1 MLKSAK
7 IPRKLGLSFTTIC
20 AAAAIVMVVFLAN
33 ILMISGSTDRNNASQ
48 EIHAEVLTLE
58 TALLRQNSQLRGFL
72 VTADES
78 YLKSY
83 NEGRD
88 AYDEASSKLEKLLTE
103 PELRAALLK
112 SREET
117 LKWRKQWGDRLIAQ
131 VKAGLQNAAQDEV
144 RRAGK
149 AVLVSDA
156 VLPLRA
162 IRDAQ
167 VAAIAANSER
177 QETAIKVAL
186 ITLTIGGIM
195 LIGIAITLAMMLTKM
210 IARPITDLTQT
221 MAQLASGKND
231 VAVPDTDRADEL
243 GDMARAVLVFR
254 DAAVSKETDD
264 SDREL
269 AMAEIGRK
277 LHDLSESDLRA
288 RLNDLPPAFSGVAR
302 DFNAALEQLCG
313 VMGSV
318 RGTIDSISTSSSEIR
333 QATNDLSKRSE
344 QQAAK
349 LQSSTAAMAE
359 ITRKVGESAAI
370 AASASK
376 AMVEARAEAEQGG
389 DVVHKAIEAMQ
400 GIEKA
405 SQEIVEIVTVIDG
418 IAFQTNLLA
427 LNAGVEAARA
437 GDAGKGF
444 AVVAS
449 EVRAL
454 AQRAAD
460 AASDVKTKITSTA
473 AHVST
478 GVELVNET
486 GGSLSRI
493 IERVSSV
500 SDSIEAMASAA
511 EQQSSGLSEVNSAIG
526 SMDIMTQQNAAMVE
540 QTTAATELLAKEAE
554 ELFRAFSAFK
564 VDAGSGHRPAAAAM
578 TPVVHTMPVQ
588 HRAPPPR
595 PAPPPPVIGNLAV
608 QSDDDWSEF

>member
-7 IPRKLGLSFTTIC
+7 IPRKLGLSFTMIC
-20 AAAAIVMVVFLAN
+20 AMAAIVMVVFLAN

-48 EIHAEVLTLE
+48 EIHAEVLALE

-72 VTADES
+72 VTADQS

-83 NEGRD
+83 YEGRD
-88 AYDEASSKLEKLLTE
+88 DYDEASSKLEKVLTE
-103 PELRAALLK
+103 PELKAALLK

-117 LKWRKQWGDRLIAQ
+117 LKWRKNWGDRLIAE
-131 VKAGLQNAAQDEV
+131 VKAGHQEPASNEV
-144 RRAGK
+144 RTAGK

-156 VLPLRA
+156 VLPLRL

-167 VAAIAANSER
+167 IAAIKDNSER
-177 QETAIKVAL
+177 QETAIRVAL
-186 ITLTIGGIM
+186 ITLTVGGIA
-195 LIGIAITLAMMLTKM
+195 LIGLAIMLAMSLTKL
-210 IARPITDLTQT
+210 IARPITGLTQT
-221 MAQLASGKND
+221 MAQLAAGKND
-231 VAVPDTDRADEL
+231 IAVPDADRVDEI

-254 DAAVSKETDD
+254 DAAVGKETDD
-264 SDREL
+264 RDREL
-269 AMAEIGRK
+269 AMGEIGRK
-277 LHDLSESDLRA
+277 LHDLSQSDLRA
-288 RLNDLPPAFSGVAR
+288 RLNDLPPAFTGVAR
-302 DFNAALEQLCG
+302 DFNAALEQLCS

-359 ITRKVGESAAI
+359 ITRKVSESASI

-376 AMVEARAEAEQGG
+376 SMLEARAEAEQGG
-389 DVVHKAIEAMQ
+389 DVVHKAIEAMN
-400 GIEKA
+400 GIQKA

-473 AHVST
+473 AHVTT

-486 GGSLSRI
+486 GGSLGRI
-493 IERVSSV
+493 IERVASV
-500 SDSIEAMASAA
+500 SESIEAMAQAA
-511 EQQSSGLSEVNSAIG
+511 EQQSTGLGEVNSAIG

-554 ELFRAFSAFK
+554 DLYRAFSAFQ
-564 VDAGSGHRPAAAAM
+564 VDAGSARRAATPAA
-578 TPVVHTMPVQ
+578 PVVHAMPVQ

-595 PAPPPPVIGNLAV
+595 PAPPPPVVGNLAV

>member
-1 MLKSAK
+1 M
-7 IPRKLGLSFTTIC
+7 IC
-20 AAAAIVMVVFLAN
+20 ASAAVVMIVFLAN

-48 EIHAEVLTLE
+48 EIHAEVLALE

-72 VTADES
+72 VTADDT

-83 NEGRD
+83 YEGRD
-88 AYDEASSKLEKLLTE
+88 AYDAASEKLEKLLTE
-103 PELRAALLK
+103 PELKTALLK

-117 LKWRKQWGDRLIAQ
+117 LKWRKNWGDRLIAD
-131 VKAGLQNAAQDEV
+131 VKRGNRDSAQDAV
-144 RRAGK
+144 RNGGK
-149 AVLVSDA
+149 SVLVSDA

-167 VAAIAANSER
+167 VEATKTNSER
-177 QETAIKVAL
+177 QTTAITVAL
-186 ITLTIGGIM
+186 IALVIGGIA
-195 LIGIAITLAMMLTKM
+195 LLGLAVGLAMALTRL
-210 IARPITDLTQT
+210 IARPISDLTKA
-221 MAQLASGKND
+221 MADLAAGRND
-231 VAVPDTDRADEL
+231 ITVPDTDRVDEL

-254 DAAVSKETDD
+254 DAAVAKETGDR
-264 SDREL
+264 DREQ

-277 LHDLSESDLRA
+277 LHDLSQSDLRA
-288 RLNDLPPAFSGVAR
+288 RLHDLPPGFAGVAR
-302 DFNAALEQLCG
+302 DYNAALDQLCS

-318 RGTIDSISTSSSEIR
+318 RGSIESINTSSTEIR
-333 QATNDLSKRSE
+333 QAAADLSKRSE

-349 LQSSTAAMAE
+349 LQSSTAAMSD
-359 ITRKVGESAAI
+359 ITRKVSESASI
-370 AASASK
+370 AAGASK
-376 AMVEARAEAEQGG
+376 AMTETRVEAEQGG
-389 DVVHKAIEAMQ
+389 DVVRKAIEAMY
-400 GIEKA
+400 GIQKA
-405 SQEIVEIVTVIDG
+405 SSEIVEIVTVIDG

-473 AHVST
+473 AHVTT

-486 GGSLSRI
+486 GGSLGRI

-500 SDSIEAMASAA
+500 SSSIQAMAEAA
-511 EQQSSGLSEVNSAIG
+511 EQQSTGLREVNSAIS
-526 SMDIMTQQNAAMVE
+526 SMDMMTQQNAAMVE

-554 ELFRAFSAFK
+554 ELFRAFSTFK
-564 VDAGSGHRPAAAAM
+564 VDDSVRRAQAASAPVMAIPRAAPPRQVHA
-578 TPVVHTMPVQ
+578 PVV
-588 HRAPPPR
+588 
-595 PAPPPPVIGNLAV
+595 GNLAV
-608 QSDDDWSEF
+608 QTDDWSEF

>member
-7 IPRKLGLSFTTIC
+7 IPRKLGLSFAMIC
-20 AAAAIVMVVFLAN
+20 ASAAVVMIVFLAN
-33 ILMISGSTDRNNASQ
+33 ILMISGSTDKNNESQ

-72 VTADES
+72 VTADTS

-88 AYDEASSKLEKLLTE
+88 DYDAASSKLEKLLIQ
-103 PELRAALLK
+103 PELQAALLK

-117 LKWRKQWGDRLIAQ
+117 LKWRKQWGDRLIAE
-131 VKAGLQNAAQDEV
+131 VKAGRQDAAQDEV
-144 RRAGK
+144 RQAGK

-156 VLPLRA
+156 VLPLRT

-167 VAAIAANSER
+167 ATATKENSER
-177 QETAIKVAL
+177 QETAISVAM
-186 ITLTIGGIM
+186 ITLTVGGIALM
-195 LIGIAITLAMMLTKM
+195 GLAIILAMMLTKL
-210 IARPITDLTQT
+210 IARPITGLTKV
-221 MAQLASGKND
+221 MAELAAGKND
-231 VAVPDTDRADEL
+231 LAVPDTERVDEL

-254 DAAVSKETDD
+254 DAAVAKETADH
-264 SDREL
+264 DREL
-269 AMAEIGRK
+269 AMAEIGRR
-277 LHDLSESDLRA
+277 LHDLSQSDLRA
-288 RLNDLPPAFSGVAR
+288 RLNDLPVAFSGVAR
-302 DFNAALEQLCG
+302 DFNGALDQLCS

-318 RGTIDSISTSSSEIR
+318 RGTIDSITNSAGEIR

-349 LQSSTAAMAE
+349 LQTSTAAMSD
-359 ITRKVGESAAI
+359 ITRKVSESASI
-370 AASASK
+370 AAGASK
-376 AMVEARAEAEQGG
+376 AMVEARNEAEQGG
-389 DVVHKAIEAMQ
+389 NVVHKAIEAMH
-400 GIEKA
+400 GIDKA
-405 SQEIVEIVTVIDG
+405 TKEIVEIITVIDG

-460 AASDVKTKITSTA
+460 ASSDVKTKILACTQ
-473 AHVST
+473 HVNS

-486 GGSLSRI
+486 GGSLGRI

-500 SDSIEAMASAA
+500 SQSIEAMAEAA
-511 EQQSSGLSEVNSAIG
+511 EQQSSGLTQVNSAIN
-526 SMDIMTQQNAAMVE
+526 SMDMMTQQNAAMVE

-554 ELFRAFSAFK
+554 ELFRAFSTFQI
-564 VDAGSGHRPAAAAM
+564 DAGNTARRPTM
-578 TPVVHTMPVQ
+578 VPTPM
-588 HRAPPPR
+588 AR
-595 PAPPPPVIGNLAV
+595 PAPRQIKASPPQVMGNLAI
-608 QSDDDWSEF
+608 QTDDDWSEF

>member
-1 MLKSAK
+1 
-7 IPRKLGLSFTTIC
+7 
-20 AAAAIVMVVFLAN
+20 
-33 ILMISGSTDRNNASQ
+33 
-48 EIHAEVLTLE
+48 
-58 TALLRQNSQLRGFL
+58 
-72 VTADES
+72 
-78 YLKSY
+78 
-83 NEGRD
+83 
-88 AYDEASSKLEKLLTE
+88 
-103 PELRAALLK
+103 
-112 SREET
+112 
-117 LKWRKQWGDRLIAQ
+117 
-131 VKAGLQNAAQDEV
+131 
-144 RRAGK
+144 
-149 AVLVSDA
+149 
-156 VLPLRA
+156 
-162 IRDAQ
+162 
-167 VAAIAANSER
+167 
-177 QETAIKVAL
+177 
-186 ITLTIGGIM
+186 
-195 LIGIAITLAMMLTKM
+195 MMLTKL
-210 IARPITDLTQT
+210 IARPITGLTKT
-221 MAQLASGKND
+221 MAQLAAGKND
-231 VAVPDTDRADEL
+231 VAVPDTERVDEI

-254 DAAVSKETDD
+254 DAAVGKETDD
-264 SDREL
+264 RDREL

-277 LHDLSESDLRA
+277 LHDLSQSDLRA

-359 ITRKVGESAAI
+359 ITRKVSESAAI

-376 AMVEARAEAEQGG
+376 SMVEARAEAEQGG
-389 DVVHKAIEAMQ
+389 DVVHKAIEAMY
-400 GIEKA
+400 GIQKA

-473 AHVST
+473 AHVTT
-478 GVELVNET
+478 GVDLVNET
-486 GGSLSRI
+486 GGSLGRI
-493 IERVSSV
+493 IERVASV
-500 SDSIEAMASAA
+500 SESIEAMARGA
-511 EQQSSGLSEVNSAIG
+511 EEQSSGLSEVNSAIG

-554 ELFRAFSAFK
+554 DLYRAFSAFQ
-564 VDAGSGHRPAAAAM
+564 VDTGSARRPSA
-578 TPVVHTMPVQ
+578 PVVHAMPVQ
-588 HRAPPPR
+588 HRAPAPR
-595 PAPPPPVIGNLAV
+595 PAARPAPQPQVIGNLAV
-608 QSDDDWSEF
+608 QGDDDWSEF

>member
-7 IPRKLGLSFTTIC
+7 IPRKLGLSFTMIC
-20 AAAAIVMVVFLAN
+20 AAAAVVMVVFLAN
-33 ILMISGSTDRNNASQ
+33 ILMISGSTERNNASQ
-48 EIHAEVLTLE
+48 EIHAEVLALE
-58 TALLRQNSQLRGFL
+58 TGLLRQNSQLRGYI
-72 VTADES
+72 VTGDEG

-83 NEGRD
+83 YEGRD
-88 AYDEASSKLEKLLTE
+88 QYDSNSAKLDAQLTD
-103 PELRAALLK
+103 PQQRAALLK

-117 LKWRKQWGDRLIAQ
+117 LKWRKQWSDRLIAR
-131 VKAGLQNAAQDEV
+131 VRAGQRAAAADEV
-144 RRAGK
+144 RAAGK
-149 AVLVSDA
+149 AILTSAA
-156 VLPLRA
+156 VLPLRD

-167 VAAIAANSER
+167 VALITKNSAR
-177 QETAIKVAL
+177 QDTAIRVAL
-186 ITLTIGGIM
+186 ITLTIGGIA
-195 LIGIAITLAMMLTKM
+195 LIGLAITLAMALTRL
-210 IARPITDLTQT
+210 IARPITGLTQT
-221 MAQLASGKND
+221 MADLAAGRND
-231 VAVPDTDRADEL
+231 IAVPDTDRVDEI

-254 DAAVSKETDD
+254 DAAVGKLTDD
-264 SDREL
+264 QDREL
-269 AMAEIGRK
+269 AMGEIGRK
-277 LHDLSESDLRA
+277 LHDLSQSDLRA
-288 RLNDLPPAFSGVAR
+288 RLNDLPQAFSGVAR

-349 LQSSTAAMAE
+349 LQSSSSAMSE
-359 ITRKVGESAAI
+359 ITRKVSESASI

-376 AMVEARAEAEQGG
+376 AMVETRSEAEQGG
-389 DVVHKAIEAMQ
+389 EVVHKAIEAMY

-405 SQEIVEIVTVIDG
+405 SQEIVEIITVIDG

-460 AASDVKTKITSTA
+460 AANDVKTKITSAAEHVTA
-473 AHVST
+473 
-478 GVELVNET
+478 GVKLVNET
-486 GGSLSRI
+486 GGSLGRI

-500 SDSIEAMASAA
+500 SESIEAMAQAA
-511 EQQSSGLSEVNSAIG
+511 EHQSAGLGEVNSAIG

-554 ELFRAFSAFK
+554 ELFRTFSVFK
-564 VDAGSGHRPAAAAM
+564 VDAGQGQRPAAA
-578 TPVVHTMPVQ
+578 TGVVHAMPRPAQPRPMPVQ
-588 HRAPPPR
+588 QIA
-595 PAPPPPVIGNLAV
+595 GNLAI
-608 QSDDDWSEF
+608 QADEDWSDF

>member
-1 MLKSAK
+1 M
-7 IPRKLGLSFTTIC
+7 IC
-20 AAAAIVMVVFLAN
+20 ASAVVVMIVFLAN

-48 EIHAEVLTLE
+48 EIHAEVLALE

-72 VTADES
+72 VTADET

-83 NEGRD
+83 YEGRD
-88 AYDEASSKLEKLLTE
+88 AYDEASGKLEKILVE
-103 PELRAALLK
+103 PELKSALLK

-117 LKWRKQWGDRLIAQ
+117 LKWRKNWGDRLIAD
-131 VKAGLQNAAQDEV
+131 VKRGNQDAAQNAV
-144 RRAGK
+144 RNGGK

-156 VLPLRA
+156 VLPLRT

-167 VAAIAANSER
+167 VEAIKTNSER
-177 QETAIKVAL
+177 QTTAITVAL
-186 ITLTIGGIM
+186 IAMVIGAIALLG
-195 LIGIAITLAMMLTKM
+195 LAIGLAMALTKL
-210 IARPITDLTQT
+210 IARPISDLTKA
-221 MAQLASGKND
+221 MADLAAGRND
-231 VAVPDTDRADEL
+231 IALPDSDRVDEL

-254 DAAVSKETDD
+254 DAAVAKETGDR
-264 SDREL
+264 DREQ

-277 LHDLSESDLRA
+277 LHDLSQSDLRA
-288 RLNDLPPAFSGVAR
+288 RLHDLPAGFSGVAR
-302 DFNAALEQLCG
+302 DYNAALDQLCS

-318 RGTIDSISTSSSEIR
+318 RGSIESINTSSTEIR
-333 QATNDLSKRSE
+333 QAAADLSKRSE

-349 LQSSTAAMAE
+349 LQSSTAAMSD
-359 ITRKVGESAAI
+359 ITRKVSESASI
-370 AASASK
+370 AAGASK
-376 AMVEARAEAEQGG
+376 AMTETRVEAEQGG
-389 DVVHKAIEAMQ
+389 DVVRRAIEAMY

-405 SQEIVEIVTVIDG
+405 SSEIVEIVTVIDG

-460 AASDVKTKITSTA
+460 AASDVKKKITSTA
-473 AHVST
+473 AHVTT

-486 GGSLSRI
+486 GGSLGRI

-500 SDSIEAMASAA
+500 SSSIEAMAEAA
-511 EQQSSGLSEVNSAIG
+511 EQQSTGLREVNSAIS
-526 SMDIMTQQNAAMVE
+526 SMDMMTQQNAAMVE

-554 ELFRAFSAFK
+554 ELFRAFSTFK
-564 VDAGSGHRPAAAAM
+564 VDDTVRRAPAAAPVM
-578 TPVVHTMPVQ
+578 TIPRAAPSRPVVHAPVS
-588 HRAPPPR
+588 
-595 PAPPPPVIGNLAV
+595 GNLAV
-608 QSDDDWSEF
+608 QTDDWSEF

>member
-7 IPRKLGLSFTTIC
+7 IPRKLGLSFTMIC
-20 AAAAIVMVVFLAN
+20 AAAAIVMIVFLAN
-33 ILMISGSTDRNNASQ
+33 ILMISGSTERNNDSQ
-48 EIHAEVLTLE
+48 EIHAEVLALE

-83 NEGRD
+83 FEGRD
-88 AYDEASSKLEKLLTE
+88 AYDEASAKLEKVLTE
-103 PELRAALLK
+103 PELRSALLK

-117 LKWRKQWGDRLIAQ
+117 LKWRKQWGDRLVAR
-131 VKAGLQNAAQDEV
+131 VKAGEQNAAQDEV
-144 RRAGK
+144 RSAGK

-156 VLPLRA
+156 VLPLRT

-167 VAAIAANSER
+167 VAAIAENSKE
-177 QETAIKVAL
+177 QETAIRVAL
-186 ITLTIGGIM
+186 ITLTLGGIA
-195 LIGIAITLAMMLTKM
+195 LIGLAITLAMMLTKL
-210 IARPITDLTQT
+210 IARPITGLTQT
-221 MAQLASGKND
+221 MAALAAGKND
-231 VAVPDTDRADEL
+231 VAVPDTDRVDEL

-254 DAAVSKETDD
+254 DAAVAKESDD
-264 SDREL
+264 CDREL

-277 LHDLSESDLRA
+277 LHDLSQSDLRA
-288 RLNDLPPAFSGVAR
+288 RLNDLPQAFSGVAR

-318 RGTIDSISTSSSEIR
+318 RGTIDSITTSSSEIR
-333 QATNDLSKRSE
+333 QAAADLSKRSE

-349 LQSSTAAMAE
+349 LQSSTSAMAE
-359 ITRKVGESAAI
+359 ITRKVSESAAI

-376 AMVEARAEAEQGG
+376 SMVEARAEAEQGG
-389 DVVHKAIEAMQ
+389 DVVHKAIEAMY
-400 GIEKA
+400 GIQKA

-473 AHVST
+473 AHVTS
-478 GVELVNET
+478 GVDLVNET
-486 GGSLSRI
+486 GGSLGRI

-500 SDSIEAMASAA
+500 SESIEAMARAA
-511 EQQSSGLSEVNSAIG
+511 EQQSSGLGEVNSAIG

-564 VDAGSGHRPAAAAM
+564 VDAGQGHGQARGPAAAAASVVRAM
-578 TPVVHTMPVQ
+578 PRPPQSRPVPVQ
-588 HRAPPPR
+588 QVA
-595 PAPPPPVIGNLAV
+595 GNLAI
-608 QSDDDWSEF
+608 QSDDDWSDF

>member
-7 IPRKLGLSFTTIC
+7 IPRKLGLSFATIC
-20 AAAAIVMVVFLAN
+20 AMAAIVMVVFLAN
-33 ILMISGSTDRNNASQ
+33 ILMISGSTDENNASQ
-48 EIHAEVLTLE
+48 EKHAQVLALE
-58 TALLRQNSQLRGFL
+58 TGLLRQNSQLRGYL
-72 VTADES
+72 VTGDDS

-83 NEGRD
+83 YEGRD
-88 AYDEASSKLEKLLTE
+88 DYDTASAKLEKLLTA
-103 PELRAALLK
+103 PDLKASLLE

-117 LKWRKQWGDRLIAQ
+117 LKWRKDWGDRLIAR
-131 VKAGLQNAAQDEV
+131 VKAGHKDEAADEV
-144 RRAGK
+144 RHAGK
-149 AVLVSDA
+149 AVLVSAA
-156 VLPLRA
+156 VLPLRS

-167 VAAIAANSER
+167 LAAIEANSAR
-177 QETAIKVAL
+177 QETAISVAM
-186 ITLTIGGIM
+186 ITLTIGGIA
-195 LIGIAITLAMMLTKM
+195 LIGLAIFLAMQLTKL
-210 IARPITDLTQT
+210 IARPISGLTQV
-221 MAQLASGKND
+221 MGDLAAGRND
-231 VAVPDTDRADEL
+231 ISVPDTDRVDEL

-254 DAAVSKETDD
+254 DAAVAKETGDR
-264 SDREL
+264 DREL
-269 AMAEIGRK
+269 AMGEIGRR
-277 LHDLSESDLRA
+277 LHDLSQSDLRA
-288 RLNDLPPAFSGVAR
+288 RLNDLPPAFAGVAK

-318 RGTIDSISTSSSEIR
+318 RGTIDSISNSSSEIR

-349 LQSSTAAMAE
+349 LQSSSAAMAD
-359 ITRKVGESAAI
+359 ITKKVSESATI

-389 DVVHKAIEAMQ
+389 DVVRKAIEAMY

-405 SQEIVEIVTVIDG
+405 SSEIVDIITVIDG

-473 AHVST
+473 GHVT
-478 GVELVNET
+478 AGVELVNET
-486 GGSLSRI
+486 GGSLDRI

-500 SDSIEAMASAA
+500 SDSIEAMAEAA
-511 EQQSSGLSEVNSAIG
+511 ELQSTGLREVNSAIS
-526 SMDIMTQQNAAMVE
+526 SMDMMTQQNAAMVE
-540 QTTAATELLAKEAE
+540 ETTAATELLAKEAE
-554 ELFRAFSAFK
+554 ELFRAFSTFQIDA
-564 VDAGSGHRPAAAAM
+564 AGSRRPAM
-578 TPVVHTMPVQ
+578 VPTVV
-588 HRAPPPR
+588 APR
-595 PAPPPPVIGNLAV
+595 PAPMPAPAPRAAAPIPQVMGNLAL
-608 QSDDDWSEF
+608 SDDDWSEF

>member
-7 IPRKLGLSFTTIC
+7 IPRKLGLSFTMIC
-20 AAAAIVMVVFLAN
+20 AMAAIVMVVFLAN
-33 ILMISGSTDRNNASQ
+33 ILMISGSTERNNASQ
-48 EIHAEVLTLE
+48 EIHAEVLALE

-83 NEGRD
+83 YEGRD
-88 AYDEASSKLEKLLTE
+88 GYDEASNKLEKLLVE
-103 PELRAALLK
+103 PKLKAALLK

-117 LKWRKQWGDRLIAQ
+117 LKWRKNWGDRLIAE
-131 VKAGLQNAAQDEV
+131 VKAGKQQPASEEV

-156 VLPLRA
+156 VLPLRE

-167 VAAIAANSER
+167 VAAIEENSTR
-177 QETAIKVAL
+177 QETAIRVAL
-186 ITLTIGGIM
+186 ITLTVGGIA
-195 LIGIAITLAMMLTKM
+195 LIGLAIVLAMMLTKL
-210 IARPITDLTQT
+210 IARPITGLTQT
-221 MAQLASGKND
+221 MGQLAAGKND
-231 VAVPDTDRADEL
+231 IAVPDTDRADEL

-254 DAAVSKETDD
+254 DAAVAKETDD

-302 DFNAALEQLCG
+302 DFNAALDQLCG

-359 ITRKVGESAAI
+359 ITLKVSESASI

-376 AMVEARAEAEQGG
+376 AMVEARSEAEQGG
-389 DVVHKAIEAMQ
+389 DVVHKAIEAMY
-400 GIEKA
+400 GIQKA
-405 SQEIVEIVTVIDG
+405 SQEIVEIITVIDG

-454 AQRAAD
+454 AQRPAD
-460 AASDVKTKITSTA
+460 AASDVKTKITSAAEHVTA
-473 AHVST
+473 

-486 GGSLSRI
+486 GGSLGRI
-493 IERVSSV
+493 IERVASV
-500 SDSIEAMASAA
+500 SESIEAMAQAA
-511 EQQSSGLSEVNSAIG
+511 EQQSSGLGEVNSAIG

-554 ELFRAFSAFK
+554 ELHRAFSIFK
-564 VDAGSGHRPAAAAM
+564 VDAGAVRRAAAPAA
-578 TPVVHTMPVQ
+578 PVVHTMP
-588 HRAPPPR
+588 RAPQAR
-595 PAPPPPVIGNLAV
+595 PAPAPIVGNLAI